1 MVGRDGNS
9 YKFVT
14 FPTADRRFKYSIICI
29 FDMNYLIFD
38 PEKEVVDEWED
49 LYYSKKTLSETINL
63 IKETNMFIQFI

>member
-1 MVGRDGNS
+1 
-9 YKFVT
+9 
-14 FPTADRRFKYSIICI
+14 
-29 FDMNYLIFD
+29 MNYLIFD